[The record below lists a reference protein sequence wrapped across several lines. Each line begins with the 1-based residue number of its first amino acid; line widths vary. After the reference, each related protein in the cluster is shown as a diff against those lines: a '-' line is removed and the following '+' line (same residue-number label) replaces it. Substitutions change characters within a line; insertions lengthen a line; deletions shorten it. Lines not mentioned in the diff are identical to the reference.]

1 MYSVFKNKKIWI
13 ENTNESPLQFCLFL
27 NNDNILLVFENKSI
41 SIIDLYSENS
51 NESIYNSCVLSNQN
65 IIDCKRIG
73 KDKCAIITERKDRII
88 FIAIDLEKN
97 V

>member
-51 NESIYNSCVLSNQN
+51 NESIYNSGVISN
-65 IIDCKRIG
+65 
-73 KDKCAIITERKDRII
+73 
-88 FIAIDLEKN
+88 
-97 V
+97 